1 VGVKGGASVG
11 AQAGPVGA
19 QAQTGIDAQARTD
32 VIRDTATTARDAGDQ
47 VGTAVRGAAR
57 TGAQATEKASA
68 TAVDK
73 VQANAN
79 ANANSTLGTGEEP
92 TDTPEPEEDDE

>member
-1 VGVKGGASVG
+1 MNFRKLTIATAIAMVLAAPAAFAQGAGVKGGAS
-11 AQAGPVGA
+11 
-19 QAQTGIDAQARTD
+19 I
-32 VIRDTATTARDAGDQ
+32 
-47 VGTAVRGAAR
+47 
-57 TGAQATEKASA
+57 GAQATEKASD